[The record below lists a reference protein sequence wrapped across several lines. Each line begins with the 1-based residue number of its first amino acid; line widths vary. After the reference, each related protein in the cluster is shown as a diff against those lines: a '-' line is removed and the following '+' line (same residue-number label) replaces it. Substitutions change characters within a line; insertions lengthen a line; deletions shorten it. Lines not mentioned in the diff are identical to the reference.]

1 MMNEYGIERSEI
13 RRAHLQTH
21 LAALPEIFSTSP
33 ARAADDLLPDS
44 GLMCDSL
51 DTRTLWGVIVETRQ
65 HRALEQV
72 ILSVVKKCDAPVQL
86 FHGRRNRDFIQ
97 SSGLAAL
104 IREGRLFLTQ
114 LETDE
119 LAQIDY
125 NRLLLS
131 HRFWQSCIG
140 RQKLLIF
147 QTDSLCC
154 ESSDFG
160 IDGFMGFDYIGS
172 RWQRM
177 RPVGLT
183 IDGGSGGFS
192 LRDHS
197 KTSACLKRFPADSWK
212 GGEDGY
218 FGFHMSVMGARVATM
233 DEAEQFA
240 TQDVF
245 RARSFGCHQIDR
257 LDAADQGR
265 FLEYCPEARSVF
277 PQLES
282 VTDNASHLQTA
293 SDLRIDRPM
302 FTSHKYK
309 LVFFEVPRTGSNSVT
324 AKLKELDPESPT
336 VITREERGG
345 GVDYHSDTGD
355 AAKFPDYCL
364 VAAHRNPYARLWSF
378 WKRRKHGGN
387 PDIFRSISWTR
398 YVDWVCDPASAPE
411 IGGALMDI
419 PITEMIDV
427 DTVDVWLDFH
437 RLEQSWS
444 ALCDHLSIPSRP
456 LAQLNQSI
464 DHGDMANAYSPE
476 MATRVAERFSQDFD
490 YFNYDTDSWKAGSR
504 MESNQ

>member
-1 MMNEYGIERSEI
+1 MNEYGIDRSEI
-13 RRAHLQTH
+13 RGAHLQAH
-21 LAALPEIFSTSP
+21 LEALPGIFSTSP
-33 ARAADDLLPDS
+33 ARSADELLPDS
-44 GLMCDSL
+44 GLTQDSS
-51 DTRTLWGVIVETRQ
+51 DTRKLWGVIVETRE

-86 FHGRRNRDFIQ
+86 FHGRRNRDFVQ

-104 IREGRLFLTQ
+104 ICDGRLFLTQ

-119 LAQIDY
+119 VAQIDY

-172 RWQRM
+172 RWQRA

-197 KTSACLKRFPADSWK
+197 KTRACLERFPAGNWK

-257 LDAADQGR
+257 LNEADQKA
-265 FLEYCPEARSVF
+265 FLKYCPEARSVF

-282 VTDNASHLQTA
+282 A
-293 SDLRIDRPM
+293 SDNSFHPQTVSDPRIDRRM

-336 VITREERGG
+336 VITRAEKGG
-345 GVDYHSDTGD
+345 GADYHSDTGD

-398 YVDWVCDPASAPE
+398 YVDWVCDPASVPE

-444 ALCDHLSIPSRP
+444 ALCYRLSIPSRP

-476 MATRVAERFSQDFD
+476 MATRVAERFSRDFD

-504 MESNQ
+504 LESNQ